1 MMKKKDPELLELM
14 ADVAE
19 REDAKDV
26 INNVNNIIAQIEH
39 DAYIKMLGTYV
50 ESHIQ
55 KFLAEALE
63 PIGIVVNNEQ
73 CGQDFVLSK
82 QGYESYHVEV
92 KSRWENDQSVEM
104 SSTQFRCAVDIPDRY
119 ALISVNMCK
128 FDHSRAK
135 KNNPMKMSEIY
146 DNIKCLDNIGTL
158 ETDLCKRVDEAF
170 KGGEQDIRL
179 DGAYK
184 VRVPQ
189 SVFKTYPLDFN
200 GLLERIKKHFS

>member
-82 QGYESYHVEV
+82 QGYENYHVEV

-104 SSTQFRCAVDIPDRY
+104 SSTQFRC
-119 ALISVNMCK
+119 
-128 FDHSRAK
+128 
-135 KNNPMKMSEIY
+135 
-146 DNIKCLDNIGTL
+146 
-158 ETDLCKRVDEAF
+158 LCKYPR
-170 KGGEQDIRL
+170 QIRS
-179 DGAYK
+179 D
-184 VRVPQ
+184 
-189 SVFKTYPLDFN
+189 
-200 GLLERIKKHFS
+200 